1 VEDRVTRVEAESR
14 AAQKTAA
21 GVPTSV
27 QRHTASPGGYR
38 TANVLARRADH
49 AAHDREHPES
59 VLRRRRRHNVERAA
73 NGRRRARHEVDVASG
88 VHAMRHRESR
98 DRIKAYQTSL
108 FAESPEKRIAV
119 PDAHRV
125 VILSDLQ
132 IPFEDGPALDQALEV
147 LHRINPDTV
156 VLNGDI
162 ADCYAESAFLK
173 DSVKAQESIPQTH
186 ERVRTLLDIL
196 QDVPNKVWMGGNHED
211 RWRRLL
217 WSESPTALAML
228 REHQRAAGLDG
239 IDLKDPVAS
248 FEKLFEMPKFGF
260 KYYPYSH
267 RLYFAD
273 NNLIV
278 THGKYVSRHS
288 GYSAKRTWEWLGT
301 SCIVGHTHRLGSY
314 LITQDGHEAGAWEN
328 GCLCQLEPEYDD
340 APNWQQGFSV
350 VHVDGPEFHVVQVPI
365 VRRRGKPVAVYQPV
379 A

>member
-1 VEDRVTRVEAESR
+1 MKKEGSRYGTRTIATQRKHLSR
-14 AAQKTAA
+14 SNA
-21 GVPTSV
+21 
-27 QRHTASPGGYR
+27 
-38 TANVLARRADH
+38 
-49 AAHDREHPES
+49 
-59 VLRRRRRHNVERAA
+59 ERAA
-73 NGRRRARHEVDVASG
+73 NGKTLKYRRAHLARYAARASDTR
-88 VHAMRHRESR
+88 AARRSYET
-98 DRIKAYQTSL
+98 DL
-108 FAESPEKRIAV
+108 FAESLEKRIAV

-132 IPFEDGPALDQALEV
+132 IPFEDCPALDQALEV

-173 DSVKAQESIPQTH
+173 DSVKAQESIPETH
-186 ERVRTLLDIL
+186 DRVRSLLDIL
-196 QDVPNKVWMGGNHED
+196 QGVPRKVWMGGNHED

-217 WSESPTALAML
+217 WGESPTAVAML
-228 REHQRAAGLDG
+228 RAHQRAAGLDG
-239 IDLKDPVAS
+239 IDLNDPIAS
-248 FEKLFEMPKFGF
+248 FEKLFEMGKYGF

-288 GYSAKRTWEWLGT
+288 GYSAKRTWEWLGK

-314 LITQDGHEAGAWEN
+314 LVTQDGHEAGAWEN

-340 APNWQQGFSV
+340 APNWQQGFSL

-365 VRRRGKPVAVYQPV
+365 VRRRGKPVAVYQP